1 MYVICVISD
10 DGEDSQWAAELPFNE
25 DQQLTQTMFLI
36 QVATHAVSVESA
48 SCYERT
54 PANPA
59 GTFQY

>member
-10 DGEDSQWAAELPFNE
+10 DGEDSQWAAELPFSE

-36 QVATHAVSVESA
+36 QVARHAVSVESA
-48 SCYERT
+48 SSYERT

-59 GTFQY
+59 GAFQY